1 MIVSYS
7 ESIYFG
13 KEVVQFFVKLQAT
26 FFLSEEKVFKKK
38 KPKNTHTNKGNIFL
52 DNVRSSKCIAI
63 QNSLFSNSFVKRK

>member
-7 ESIYFG
+7 ESMYFG

-38 KPKNTHTNKGNIFL
+38 NTHTHIHKGNIFL

-63 QNSLFSNSFVKRK
+63 QNSL